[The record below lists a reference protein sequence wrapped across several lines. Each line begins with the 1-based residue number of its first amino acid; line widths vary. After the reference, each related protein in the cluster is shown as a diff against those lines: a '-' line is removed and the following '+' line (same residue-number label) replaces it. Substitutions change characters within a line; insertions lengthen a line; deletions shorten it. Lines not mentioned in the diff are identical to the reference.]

1 MAKEAKHEAERVEV
15 APPKKSKKLLI
26 IVAAALVLLLVV
38 AGGAALLIMK
48 SHSAPEGEEGEVA
61 TESAKTAK
69 KKGAKE
75 ADPVYVALDA
85 FVVNLGSENG
95 GPFLQLTISVEVE
108 NLLVGD
114 KLKKNTPKLR
124 NDVIMLLSGKQADEL
139 ITKEGKETL
148 AKEVRELMN
157 KILESGS
164 TEGDGPVKDVLFT
177 SFIIQ

>member
-1 MAKEAKHEAERVEV
+1 MAKEAKHEAESAEV
-15 APPKKSKKLLI
+15 TPPKKSKKLLI
-26 IVAAALVLLLVV
+26 IIAAALVLLLVF

-48 SHSAPEGEEGEVA
+48 NQSAHEGEEGEVA
-61 TESAKTAK
+61 AENGSPAK

-75 ADPVYVALDA
+75 VDPVYVALDA

-108 NLLVGD
+108 DMLVGD
-114 KLKKNTPKLR
+114 RLKKTTPKLR

-148 AKEVRELMN
+148 AKEVRNLINE
-157 KILESGS
+157 ILESGS
-164 TEGDGPVKDVLFT
+164 AEGEGPVKDVLFT